1 MKFGE
6 RNMGK
11 LDKSFIFKKCKHV
24 FDEKYGLDKSNGIW
38 SVANAELE
46 HLLQENKDMGSD
58 EKMMVLPLC
67 AIYTAMK
74 KMEIDDAL
82 DVLKEYGVRA
92 GDDISKM
99 IYKITSFPGVSRLLW
114 KNMPKLM
121 RVTSSP
127 KKGYER
133 RILAETTEL
142 VGVDILRCPLCE
154 AAKTLGV
161 PEITEVICLI
171 DKGQMTGFRYI
182 DYTRTKALGN
192 GDEFCDYRLR
202 FNGKRE

>member
-1 MKFGE
+1 
-6 RNMGK
+6 MGK
-11 LDKSFIFKKCKHV
+11 LDRSFIFKKCKY
-24 FDEKYGLDKSNGIW
+24 FIDEKYGLDKSNAVW
-38 SVANAELE
+38 NTANVELKY
-46 HLLQENKDMGSD
+46 LLHENKNIGSD

-74 KMEIDDAL
+74 DIGIDDAL

-92 GDDISKM
+92 GADISKM
-99 IYKITSFPGVSRLLW
+99 IYKITSFPGLSKLLW

-121 RVTSSP
+121 RATSSP

-133 RILAETTEL
+133 RIVSETTEL

-154 AAKTLGV
+154 TAKTLGV

-192 GDEFCDYRLR
+192 GDDFCDYRLR
-202 FNGKRE
+202 FNKKRK

>member
-1 MKFGE
+1 
-6 RNMGK
+6 MGK
-11 LDKSFIFKKCKHV
+11 LDRSRIFKKCKCII
-24 FDEKYGLDKSNGIW
+24 DEKYGLDKSNVVWNI
-38 SVANAELE
+38 ANVELE
-46 HLLQENKDMGSD
+46 YLLQENKKIGSD

-74 KMEIDDAL
+74 KMGIDDAL
-82 DVLKEYGVRA
+82 DVLKEYGIRA

-99 IYKITSFPGVSRLLW
+99 LYKITSFPGLSKLLW

-121 RVTSSP
+121 RATSSP

-133 RILAETTEL
+133 RIVSETTEL

-154 AAKTLGV
+154 VAKTLGV

-192 GDEFCDYRLR
+192 GDDFCDYRLR
-202 FNGKRE
+202 FNEKKK

>member
-1 MKFGE
+1 
-6 RNMGK
+6 MGK
-11 LDKSFIFKKCKHV
+11 LDRSFVFKKCKRV
-24 FDEKYGLDKSNGIW
+24 IDEKYGLDKSDAVWNT
-38 SVANAELE
+38 ANAELK
-46 HLLQENKDMGSD
+46 HLLQENKNIGSD

-67 AIYTAMK
+67 AIYTAME
-74 KMEIDDAL
+74 KMGIDDAL
-82 DVLKEYGVRA
+82 DVLKEYGIRA
-92 GDDISKM
+92 GEDISKM
-99 IYKITSFPGVSRLLW
+99 IYKVTSFPGLSKLLW

-121 RVTSSP
+121 RATSSP

-133 RILAETTEL
+133 RIVSETAEL

-154 AAKTLGV
+154 AAKKLGV

-192 GDEFCDYRLR
+192 GDDYCDYRLR
-202 FNGKRE
+202 FDKNKK

>member
-1 MKFGE
+1 
-6 RNMGK
+6 MGK
-11 LDKSFIFKKCKHV
+11 LDKSFIFKKCKR
-24 FDEKYGLDKSNGIW
+24 FLNEKYGAEKSNAIW
-38 SVANAELE
+38 FAANKELN
-46 HLLQENKDMGSD
+46 LLLREKKNVGSD

-67 AIYTAMK
+67 ALYTVMK
-74 KMEIDDAL
+74 EMEINDAL
-82 DVLKEYGVRA
+82 DVLKEYGVQA

-99 IYKITSFPGVSRLLW
+99 IYKITSLFGLSKLLW

-121 RVTSSP
+121 RITSSP

-133 RILAETTEL
+133 RIISETSEL

-154 AAKTLGV
+154 IAKELGV

-192 GDEFCDYRLR
+192 GDDFCDYRLR
-202 FNGKRE
+202 FNEER

>member
-1 MKFGE
+1 
-6 RNMGK
+6 MGK
-11 LDKSFIFKKCKHV
+11 LDKSFIFKKCKLV
-24 FDEKYGLDKSNGIW
+24 FDEKYGLDKSNAIW
-38 SVANAELE
+38 STVNVELKY
-46 HLLQENKDMGSD
+46 LLQENKNIGSD

-74 KMEIDDAL
+74 KMGMDDAL
-82 DVLKEYGVRA
+82 DILREYGVQA

-99 IYKITSFPGVSRLLW
+99 IYKITSFPGLSKLLW

-121 RVTSSP
+121 RATSSP
-127 KKGYER
+127 KKGYKR
-133 RILAETTEL
+133 RIVSETMEL

-182 DYTRTKALGN
+182 DYTRTKALGY
-192 GDEFCDYRLR
+192 GDDFCDYRLR
-202 FNGKRE
+202 FNEKKK

>member
-1 MKFGE
+1 
-6 RNMGK
+6 MGK
-11 LDKSFIFKKCKHV
+11 LDRSFIFKKCKR
-24 FDEKYGLDKSNGIW
+24 FLNEKYGAEKSDAIW
-38 SVANAELE
+38 SAANKELC
-46 HLLQENKDMGSD
+46 LLLREKKNIGSD

-202 FNGKRE
+202 FDKNKK